1 MSPRTT
7 TAGEAARFRLLPTT
21 RIEAFSDGVFAI
33 VITVLVLEPEV
44 PDASAQPR
52 RGLAAGWAGYLGYVV
67 SFAFIGGVWMSH
79 AKATR
84 FMVAADDGLMR
95 LNLVLLPSPSGS
107 PLSSDSSCPWQRWGS
122 TL

>member
-33 VITVLVLEPEV
+33 VITLLVLELEV
-44 PDASAQPR
+44 PDASAQPLR
-52 RGLAAGWAGYLGYVV
+52 ELAAGWAGYLGYVV

-84 FMVAADDGLMR
+84 FMAAAVVGWMR
-95 LNLVLLPSPSGS
+95 LNLGPLPSPSGS

>member
-33 VITVLVLEPEV
+33 VITLLVLELEV
-44 PDASAQPR
+44 PDASAQPLR
-52 RGLAAGWAGYLGYVV
+52 ELAAGCYLGYVV
-67 SFAFIGGVWMSH
+67 SSASIGGVWMPH

-84 FMVAADDGLMR
+84 FMAAADDGLMR